1 MNQLPAKSQTTPKTI
16 IIIKLTNHVLLY
28 SNTHLRY
35 NSAMKI
41 PKRLLPL
48 VEEGLID
55 EVLNQLMSGKEATVY
70 RVRCGDEIRCAKV
83 YKEATKR
90 SFKKASQYTEGRKG
104 RSSRRARAMEKGSKY
119 GKSQQEEAWQN
130 AEVDAL
136 YTLAEHDVRVPQP
149 YGCFDGVLLMELITD
164 DEGDVAPRLNDIVL
178 PAEQAIEDHA
188 LMMIYIMR
196 MLCAGIVHGD
206 LSEFNV
212 LVDAYGPVVIDLPQ
226 AVDASANNNAKSM
239 LLRDVNNITTYYAQ
253 FVPNLALTKFGEEM
267 WALYEAGELTDTTKL
282 TGQFKED
289 TQSADVETILA
300 EIQAAFEQEQDRLA
314 YLKEAAEQD

>member
-1 MNQLPAKSQTTPKTI
+1 
-16 IIIKLTNHVLLY
+16 
-28 SNTHLRY
+28 
-35 NSAMKI
+35 MKI

-70 RVRCGDEIRCAKV
+70 RVRCGDDIRCAKV
-83 YKEATKR
+83 YKEASKR
-90 SFKKASQYTEGRKG
+90 SFKKAVQYTEGRKG
-104 RSSRRARAMEKGSKY
+104 RSSRRARAIEKGSKY

-130 AEVDAL
+130 AEVEAL
-136 YTLAEHDVRVPQP
+136 YTLAEHNVRVPQP

-164 DEGDVAPRLNDIVL
+164 EQGDVAPRLNDIVM
-178 PAEQAIEDHA
+178 PKEQAIEDHA

-196 MLCAGIVHGD
+196 MLCAGIVHGG

-226 AVDASANNNAKSM
+226 AVDASANNNAKAM

-253 FVPNLALTKFGEEM
+253 FAPNLALTKFGEEM
-267 WALYEAGELTDTTKL
+267 WALYEAGELTDITKL

-289 TQSADVETILA
+289 THSADVETVLA

-314 YLKEAAEQD
+314 YLKEAAEQ